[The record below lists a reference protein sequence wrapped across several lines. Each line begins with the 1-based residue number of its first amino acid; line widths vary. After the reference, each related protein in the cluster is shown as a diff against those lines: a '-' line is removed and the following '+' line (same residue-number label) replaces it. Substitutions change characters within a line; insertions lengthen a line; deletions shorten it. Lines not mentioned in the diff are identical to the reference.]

1 MDEDEDEDEER
12 STAEWQRCQM
22 LWKLMEIRETIVIYH
37 HLQFSIS
44 SRDSRRNS
52 HVDDD
57 DDDDD
62 DDDVDD
68 DDAGADC
75 RDDERRLSP
84 GGFRDGSRFKL
95 SLILRRRSSCTD
107 ARHTIL
113 NTHSSR

>member
-1 MDEDEDEDEER
+1 MDDEDEDR

-62 DDDVDD
+62 NDD
-68 DDAGADC
+68 DD
-75 RDDERRLSP
+75 DDDDDSNRLSNDRVNGDP
-84 GGFRDGSRFKL
+84 CCKL
-95 SLILRRRSSCTD
+95 NMNLRSSLIIWNGMFKNYVLKVTYNLYLKFFL
-107 ARHTIL
+107 T
-113 NTHSSR
+113 